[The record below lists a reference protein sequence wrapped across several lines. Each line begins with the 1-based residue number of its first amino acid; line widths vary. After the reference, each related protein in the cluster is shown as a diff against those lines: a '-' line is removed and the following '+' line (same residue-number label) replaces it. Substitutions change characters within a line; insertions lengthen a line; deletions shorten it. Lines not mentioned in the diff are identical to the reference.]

1 MIVHIFD
8 VSHPDIKAQY
18 QHVQQTIK
26 PMLDNRPI
34 IDVANKC
41 DLVQSDCIPKD
52 AIAVSATTLTGAIEF
67 IVTINKKMLFK
78 RHNFKTTFKHL

>member
-1 MIVHIFD
+1 M
-8 VSHPDIKAQY
+8 KAQY

-26 PMLDNRPI
+26 PMIKETHPI

-52 AIAVSATTLTGAIEF
+52 AIAVSATNLTGMIR
-67 IVTINKKMLFK
+67 I
-78 RHNFKTTFKHL
+78 HYYH